1 MTANNLVPIEAEGF
15 HAFADA
21 FALDDHWIVFLSM
34 AGHKDA
40 LKAIRAKLFTNR
52 WLSAGTHDMSLLPR
66 GRYLTVT
73 KPLST
78 GTPHMAIYLK
88 EEQNDVGVRYTL
100 AIDPQV
106 PEPDLYFGALVKYS
120 AVPVHPGWKS
130 WLYRRAIK
138 KKEIVTLTAHRIHG
152 IKVNLNDQD
161 LAKDISNA
169 LKKGAIRK
177 DLVIQPQLEVEPLT
191 A

>member
-1 MTANNLVPIEAEGF
+1 MSRISTNEQP
-15 HAFADA
+15 DP
-21 FALDDHWIVFLSM
+21 
-34 AGHKDA
+34 
-40 LKAIRAKLFTNR
+40 AKLFTNR
-52 WLSAGTHDMSLLPR
+52 RLSAGTHDMSLLPR

-88 EEQNDVGVRYTL
+88 EEQNDARVRYTL

-130 WLYRRAIK
+130 CLFSRAAK
-138 KKEIVTLTAHRIHG
+138 KKKIEGLTAHRIRG
-152 IKVNLNDQD
+152 IKIHLNDESLAQD
-161 LAKDISNA
+161 IMRD
-169 LKKGAIRK
+169 LKKGRLRK
-177 DLVIQPQLEVEPLT
+177 DWRAPLFP
-191 A
+191 AKFDSSAMHI